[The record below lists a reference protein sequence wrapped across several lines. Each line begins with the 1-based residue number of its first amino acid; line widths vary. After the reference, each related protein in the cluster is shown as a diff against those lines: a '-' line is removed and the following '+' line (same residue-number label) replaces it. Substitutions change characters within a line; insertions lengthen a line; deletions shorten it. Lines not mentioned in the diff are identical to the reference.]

1 MMETIFT
8 ILPNTAIMF
17 NSIQGFGDQLF
28 SVIVLVIA
36 AGISSH
42 FCFGYGTKKAKET
55 FIALILVLIVGTQ
68 LFHLINAA
76 TYVPASKFFVFD
88 VRTTVNLLRFIFI
101 PIIITRAFNSLLCHI
116 GNSPSLRLS
125 SKSKRLEF
133 KLQDCKVI

>member
-8 ILPNTAIMF
+8 LLPNTEIMF

-88 VRTTVNLLRFIFI
+88 VRTTVNLLRFYIYTYHYHSCFQFI
-101 PIIITRAFNSLLCHI
+101 TMPHRE
-116 GNSPSLRLS
+116 LS
-125 SKSKRLEF
+125 IAQIVF
-133 KLQDCKVI
+133 